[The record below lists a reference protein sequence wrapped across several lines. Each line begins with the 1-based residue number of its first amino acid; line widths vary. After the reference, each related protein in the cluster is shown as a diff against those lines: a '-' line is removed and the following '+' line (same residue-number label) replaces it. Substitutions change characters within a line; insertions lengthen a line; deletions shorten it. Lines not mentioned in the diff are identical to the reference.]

1 MSSTIAF
8 SDDTKFTASSNNNTL
23 NSVDGKSLLD
33 RASLAT
39 STSTPRTASRR
50 NSIDAHL
57 RRKVL
62 IAYDNSV
69 ASSRMF
75 EWALRDILRPDLDH
89 VVLATVLDIQES
101 TYIKAQFMKDEA
113 SGRQSHGRRLSIVE
127 QDEATLQLK
136 PLVEKLVSKGITV
149 QVTVVKGDAKVKLT
163 ELSTDLHADL
173 VIIGSRGL
181 GPIKKMLM
189 GSVSDYIVHNCE
201 CPVIVAREKAVEKA
215 MTRQRK
221 VSSGSQ

>member
-8 SDDTKFTASSNNNTL
+8 SGDTRFSTSSNNNTL
-23 NSVDGKSLLD
+23 NSTDGKALLEK
-33 RASLAT
+33 AQLLPNT
-39 STSTPRTASRR
+39 PKSTSRR

-69 ASSRMF
+69 ASSKMF
-75 EWALRDILRPDLDH
+75 EWALRDILRPDEDH
-89 VVLATVLDIQES
+89 IVLATVLDIQES
-101 TYIKAQFMKDEA
+101 TYIKAQFMKDDA
-113 SGRQSHGRRLSIVE
+113 AGRQSHGRRLSIVE

-136 PLVEKLVSKGITV
+136 PLVEKLVSKGMTA
-149 QVTVVKGDAKVKLT
+149 QVNVVKGDAKVKLT
-163 ELSTDLHADL
+163 ELASEVRADL

-181 GPIKKMLM
+181 GPIKKMIM
-189 GSVSDYIVHNCE
+189 GSVSDYIVHNCD

-221 VSSGSQ
+221 VSTGSQ

>member
-8 SDDTKFTASSNNNTL
+8 SGDTRFSTTSNNNTL
-23 NSVDGKSLLD
+23 NSTDGKALLD
-33 RASLAT
+33 KAALLP
-39 STSTPRTASRR
+39 TPKSSSRR

-69 ASSRMF
+69 ASSKMF
-75 EWALRDILRPDLDH
+75 EWAVRDILRPGEDH
-89 VVLATVLDIQES
+89 IVLATVLDIQES
-101 TYIKAQFMKDEA
+101 TYIKAQFMKDDA
-113 SGRQSHGRRLSIVE
+113 AGRQSHGRRLSIVE

-136 PLVEKLVSKGITV
+136 PLVEKLVSKGMTA
-149 QVTVVKGDAKVKLT
+149 QVNVVKGDAKVKLT
-163 ELSTDLHADL
+163 ELASEVRADL

-181 GPIKKMLM
+181 GTIKKMIM

-215 MTRQRK
+215 MERQRK
-221 VSSGSQ
+221 ISTGSQ

>member
-8 SDDTKFTASSNNNTL
+8 SGDTRFSASSNNNTL
-23 NSVDGKSLLD
+23 NSTDGRDLLE
-33 RASLAT
+33 RASLPPQNL
-39 STSTPRTASRR
+39 SSRR

-69 ASSRMF
+69 ASIKMF
-75 EWALRDILRPDLDH
+75 DWALRDILRPDEDH
-89 VVLATVLDIQES
+89 IVLATVLDIQES
-101 TYIKAQFMKDEA
+101 TYIKAQFMKDDA
-113 SGRQSHGRRLSIVE
+113 AGRQSHGRRLSIVE

-136 PLVEKLVSKGITV
+136 PLVDKLVSKGMTA
-149 QVTVVKGDAKVKLT
+149 QVNVVKGDAKVKLT
-163 ELSTDLHADL
+163 ELASEVRADL

-181 GPIKKMLM
+181 GAIKKMIM
-189 GSVSDYIVHNCE
+189 GSVSDYIVHNCD

-215 MTRQRK
+215 MTRQRRL
-221 VSSGSQ
+221 SSGSQ

>member
-8 SDDTKFTASSNNNTL
+8 SGDTKFNTSSNNNTL
-23 NSVDGKSLLD
+23 NSTDGKALLEK
-33 RASLAT
+33 ASIAALPKV
-39 STSTPRTASRR
+39 SSRR

-69 ASSRMF
+69 ASSKMF
-75 EWALRDILRPDLDH
+75 DWALRNILRPNEDH

-113 SGRQSHGRRLSIVE
+113 AGRQSHGRRLSIVE

-136 PLVEKLVSKGITV
+136 PLVERLVAVGMTA
-149 QVTVVKGDAKVKLT
+149 QVNVVKGDAKYKLT
-163 ELSTDLHADL
+163 ELSTDIRADL

-181 GPIKKMLM
+181 GPIKKMIM

-201 CPVIVAREKAVEKA
+201 CPVIVAREKAVENA
-215 MTRQRK
+215 MTRQRNI
-221 VSSGSQ
+221 STGSQ

>member
-1 MSSTIAF
+1 MSSSIAF
-8 SDDTKFTASSNNNTL
+8 SGDTRFSTASNNNTL
-23 NSVDGKSLLD
+23 NSTDGRALLD
-33 RASLAT
+33 KAVLLPTAPKS
-39 STSTPRTASRR
+39 ASRR

-69 ASSRMF
+69 ASSKMF
-75 EWALRDILRPDLDH
+75 DWALRDILRPGEDH

-113 SGRQSHGRRLSIVE
+113 AGRQSHGRRLSIVE

-136 PLVEKLVSKGITV
+136 PLVEKLVAKDMTV
-149 QVTVVKGDAKVKLT
+149 QVNVVKGDAKIKLT
-163 ELSTDLHADL
+163 ELSSEVRADL

-181 GPIKKMLM
+181 GPIKKMIM
-189 GSVSDYIVHNCE
+189 GSVSDYIVHNCD